1 VTRCPRHGLAIP
13 PDGTCIVCRREA
25 RGGRGEGAG
34 LPSWLYA
41 LVGLVLAGLLVFG
54 VVRMVLQR
62 AETATAE
69 PPPPAPLQR
78 FAARP
83 ASSMPTTVQ
92 TAAPAGSTVPTWFTD
107 EQARVPEERKRVSIT
122 VYSTSWCPSCRAAKA
137 WLANHHQAFFERDI
151 EQDPEAKVRM
161 HKLNPA
167 GGVPTIN
174 VEDEILVGFDAPSL
188 DRAIDTAARRR
199 IASNR

>member
-25 RGGRGEGAG
+25 RGGESAG
-34 LPSWLYA
+34 LPAWPFA

-54 VVRMVLQR
+54 VARTVLQR

-69 PPPPAPLQR
+69 PPPSPLQR
-78 FAARP
+78 FAASP
-83 ASSMPTTVQ
+83 ASSVPSTHEPSV
-92 TAAPAGSTVPTWFTD
+92 AASAVPAWFTD

-137 WLANHHQAFFERDI
+137 WLANHHQPYFERDI
-151 EQDPEAKVRM
+151 EQDPEANERM
-161 HKLNPA
+161 RKLNPA

-174 VEDEILVGFDAPSL
+174 IEDDILIGFDGPAL
-188 DRAIDTAARRR
+188 DRAIDGAARRH
-199 IASNR
+199 IASARVP